1 MKAYYLESI
10 SCALLRC
17 SARCRGL
24 QPWEPLRTGSNCCS
38 GQHDLLKKPDRRPH
52 TQPRRPAASVTP
64 EHRGLQIAHPL
75 RGQKSELT

>member
-10 SCALLRC
+10 CCALLRC

-38 GQHDLLKKPDRRPH
+38 GQHDLFKKNQTAGLTRSLVVP
-52 TQPRRPAASVTP
+52 QPRSLPNIGGYR
-64 EHRGLQIAHPL
+64 
-75 RGQKSELT
+75 